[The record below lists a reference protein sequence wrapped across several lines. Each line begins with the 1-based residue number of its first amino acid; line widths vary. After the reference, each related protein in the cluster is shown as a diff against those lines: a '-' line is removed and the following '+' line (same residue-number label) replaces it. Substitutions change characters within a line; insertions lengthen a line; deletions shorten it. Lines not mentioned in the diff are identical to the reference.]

1 MIKLIAT
8 TIAALL
14 LTSCAAEHSSKTP
27 GLDEFNTQQQPT
39 HSAQAAETA
48 ARI

>member
-1 MIKLIAT
+1 MIKLIAITIT
-8 TIAALL
+8 TLL
-14 LTSCAAEHSSKTP
+14 VAGCATENSSQTP
-27 GLDEFNTQQQPT
+27 GLDAYNTQQQPT